1 MGLKGGVIAMVLEAI
16 VVSMA
21 HRFYLWV
28 SLCPIP
34 GVRCNIPG
42 IRTLHSGTF
51 VVYPQK
57 DPLFYTHYIT
67 TPYIKD
73 GILYVFFLIN
83 SSRSKIFYF

>member
-42 IRTLHSGTF
+42 IRTLRSGTF

-57 DPLFYTHYIT
+57 KF
-67 TPYIKD
+67 
-73 GILYVFFLIN
+73 
-83 SSRSKIFYF
+83 

>member
-1 MGLKGGVIAMVLEAI
+1 MLPSDMGLKGGVIAMVLEAI

-42 IRTLHSGTF
+42 IRTLRSGTF

-57 DPLFYTHYIT
+57 NQTF
-67 TPYIKD
+67 
-73 GILYVFFLIN
+73 
-83 SSRSKIFYF
+83 